1 MLRPMRPKALIKKK
15 RGVRVYQGEP
25 TEASITAVIDR
36 ERKKRRRELMGMTKG
51 IGTTKP
57 A

>member
-1 MLRPMRPKALIKKK
+1 MLRPMRPKTLIKEK

-36 ERKKRRRELMGMTKG
+36 QREKRLRELMG
-51 IGTTKP
+51 
-57 A
+57 